1 MISVQTRRAVWL
13 VISLAVLAMMIAAF
27 VMAQIRYGGPMHRAS
42 LLQDELLADILPPPC
57 FVVEPYLRTTLIL
70 TAPARAAPAVRA
82 LQEEHTA
89 FLARQAYWRTA
100 PVPEEMRPVL
110 DATLAAEVDFWAIVD
125 KAYLPALRRGDMEAL
140 RRIHDGDLARAYERQ
155 HQRVD
160 ELVALSNSHRTALLT
175 NGQRTVVVSLVLVAG
190 LALATFAMIVF
201 TGRQLRRRVVEPLV
215 KTAQGLTTMADGNYG
230 IWLEGATRQD
240 EIGQI
245 VRATEV
251 FRDAARAR
259 EDARKVQARV
269 VEALSSGLEVM
280 AAKDLEQRIDEPF
293 PDGFDGLR
301 TNYNTAASAMAE
313 ALRAVRVGANRVAR
327 AIVEIRSASEDLAE
341 RNERQAGSLAVTA
354 GALDRVTGSVGETAR
369 RAASVQ
375 AAVGA
380 AQQEAAAGGE
390 VVTRAVAAMA
400 GIEASA
406 ARIGQIISVIDGI
419 AFQTNL
425 LALNAGVEAAR
436 AGEAGRGF
444 AVVAAEVRALAQR
457 SADAARDIKEL
468 IEESAGQVSQGS
480 TSWGNRRAAG
490 RSGRPRGRDRWPR
503 GCHRRGGPQPGREPD
518 RGEQGRG
525 RHGPHDPAERGDG
538 RAILGGNAGPRDRGR
553 GAGLAGFDLP
563 HPRCQQSPGLHVP
576 CRRPAPRFD
585 DRERPR
591 GAPDR
596 RGGAPAR
603 GDRVRGGYSSV
614 RIRTVSPISRN
625 STKGA
630 QAAISGG

>member
-100 PVPEEMRPVL
+100 PVSEEMRPVL

-259 EDARKVQARV
+259 EDDRKVQAQV

-468 IEESAGQVSQGS
+468 IEESAGQVSQGV
-480 TSWGNRRAAG
+480 
-490 RSGRPRGRDRWPR
+490 
-503 GCHRRGGPQPGREPD
+503 HLV
-518 RGEQGRG
+518 GETG
-525 RHGPHDPAERGDG
+525 ER
-538 RAILGGNAGPRDRGR
+538 LGGLVARVGEIGGLVGVIAEAAHSQAENLTEVNKAVGDMDRMTQQNAAMVEQSSAATRGLATEAEALASLVSTFRTRDVSNRPAYTFHAGALRRDSMTESGR
-553 GAGLAGFDLP
+553 GARQIVEAE
-563 HPRCQQSPGLHVP
+563 PRLVATG
-576 CRRPAPRFD
+576 
-585 DRERPR
+585 
-591 GAPDR
+591 
-596 RGGAPAR
+596 
-603 GDRVRGGYSSV
+603 
-614 RIRTVSPISRN
+614 
-625 STKGA
+625 
-630 QAAISGG
+630 